1 MKKITLFLI
10 TSCAALLVHADP
22 AATGRAIA
30 DALNKRDV
38 EGVMRQM
45 DVDAVTRLVLK
56 DLGMSA
62 RDRESVAKGFPKALR
77 NNVEIGARSIEGSK
91 GSAKFLRTGARD
103 GKSFALVRYDLGD
116 NGTEYVEYYLTSA
129 DKVEDWYAHSQAT
142 RYSTSAALG
151 LATVFKTDSML
162 FAVLGVRTASDADAK
177 PFQALRANLQ
187 AQDFAGAYRT
197 LDTFPESFRKT
208 RQWAVM
214 RVTYAGRVDEA
225 AHRAALRHLAQGF
238 GADPEL
244 QFMLID
250 HYVFESQ
257 FDRALAAV
265 GALEKAIGGMDGATA
280 NIRGS
285 ILMGAKR
292 YPEAEKAC
300 RQGMAAEPDHRNAY
314 WCLVGVG
321 LTTNSGKTA
330 VEGLKAYEKAFET
343 QFDLN
348 KLGELENYRGIAKT
362 PEFVAWKKS
371 RR

>member
-1 MKKITLFLI
+1 MKKITLFLGA
-10 TSCAALLVHADP
+10 TCAAFLAQADP
-22 AATGRAIA
+22 AATGKAIA
-30 DALNKRDV
+30 EALNKGDV
-38 EGVMRQM
+38 EGVMRTM

-62 RDRESVAKGFPKALR
+62 KDRESVAKGFPKALR
-77 NNVEIGARSIEGSK
+77 NNIDIGMRSIEGSK
-91 GSAKFLRTGARD
+91 GSAKFLRSGARD
-103 GKSFALVRYDLGD
+103 GKPFALVRYDLGD
-116 NGTEYVEYYLTSA
+116 NGTEYVEYYVTAA

-162 FAVLGVRTASDADAK
+162 FAVLGMRTASEADAK
-177 PFQALRANLQ
+177 PFQALRASLQ
-187 AQDFAGAYRT
+187 AQDFAAAYGT

-214 RVTYAGRVDEA
+214 RVTYAGRVDENS
-225 AHRAALRHLAQGF
+225 HRAALRHLAQNF

-257 FDRALAAV
+257 FERALAAV
-265 GALEKAIGGMDGATA
+265 GALEKAIGGMDGASA

-300 RQGMAAEPDHRNAY
+300 RQGMSAEPDHKNAY

-321 LTTNSGKTA
+321 IAANSGRIA
-330 VEGLKAYEKAFET
+330 VDGLKAFEKAFDT
-343 QFDLN
+343 QFDLD
-348 KLGELENYRGIAKT
+348 KLGQLENYQRIAKT
-362 PEFVAWKKS
+362 PEFAAWKKS

>member
-1 MKKITLFLI
+1 MKKVTLFAATLL
-10 TSCAALLVHADP
+10 AALNAYADS

-30 DALNKRDV
+30 DALNKSDV
-38 EGVMRQM
+38 DGVMRQM
-45 DVDAVTRLVLK
+45 DVEAVTRLVLK
-56 DLGMSA
+56 DLGLGA
-62 RDRESVAKGFPKALR
+62 KDRESISKGFPKALR
-77 NNVEIGARSIEGSK
+77 NNVEIGVRSIEGSK
-91 GSAKFLRTGARD
+91 GSAKYLRSGARD
-103 GKSFALVRYDLGD
+103 GKPYALLRYDLGD
-116 NGTEYVEYYLTSA
+116 NGTEYVEYYMTSA
-129 DKVEDWYAHSQAT
+129 DKVEDWYAHSMAT

-177 PFQALRANLQ
+177 PFQALRTNLQ
-187 AQDFAGAYRT
+187 AQDFPGAYRT
-197 LDTFPESFRKT
+197 LETFPEGFRKT

-214 RVTYAGRVDEA
+214 RVTYGGRMDEA
-225 AHRAALRHLAQGF
+225 THRAALRHLAQNF
-238 GADPEL
+238 GTDPEL

-257 FDRALAAV
+257 FDRALTAV
-265 GALEKAIGGMDGATA
+265 AALEKTIGGADGATA

-300 RQGMAAEPDHRNAY
+300 RQGMTAEPDHRNAY

-321 LTTNSGKTA
+321 IATNSGKIA
-330 VEGLKAYEKAFET
+330 VGGLKAYEKAFDT
-343 QFDLN
+343 QFDLD
-348 KLGELENYRGIAKT
+348 KLGALENYRQIAKT
-362 PEFVAWKKS
+362 PEFLAWKKS

>member
-1 MKKITLFLI
+1 VKKITLLL
-10 TSCAALLVHADP
+10 ALWAPFQVLADA
-22 AATGRAIA
+22 AATGKAIA
-30 DALNKRDV
+30 EALNQRDV

-56 DLGMSA
+56 DLGMGA
-62 RDRESVAKGFPKALR
+62 KDRESVAKGFPKALR
-77 NNVEIGARSIEGSK
+77 NNIDIGMRSIEGSK
-91 GSAKFLRTGARD
+91 GSARFLRTGARD
-103 GKSFALVRYDLGD
+103 GKPFALLRYDLGD
-116 NGTEYVEYYLTSA
+116 NGTEYVEYYVTAA
-129 DKVEDWYAHSQAT
+129 DKVEDWYAHSMAT

-187 AQDFAGAYRT
+187 AQDFPGAYRT

-225 AHRAALRHLAQGF
+225 THRSALRHLAQNF
-238 GADPEL
+238 GAEPEL

-257 FDRALAAV
+257 FDRALTAV
-265 GALEKAIGGMDGATA
+265 GALEKAIGGVDGASA

-300 RQGMAAEPDHRNAY
+300 RQGISVEPDHKNAY

-321 LTTNSGKTA
+321 IATNNGKIA
-330 VEGLKAYEKAFET
+330 VDGLKAFEKAFDTE
-343 QFDLN
+343 FDLD
-348 KLGELENYRGIAKT
+348 KLGQLENYQRIAKT
-362 PEFVAWKKS
+362 PEFAAWKKS